1 MAERGELCGNRMPAR
16 ENLIGATGS
25 EGPSRGKRQSKT
37 PPVSETDLTLPRDEA
52 NGRWSPT
59 SSGPWT
65 LYCPEHKEGAEG
77 TRCSESSPSRGGGP
91 QDLPMPLPSHP
102 QVKCRD
108 CGAFGHTARSRRCPM
123 KCWAGALAPQ
133 PLGPSTKENL
143 GPKKPL
149 NAHDAAPFNKAE
161 REKEQRQR
169 QEEEKRKAL
178 LQKFPKMLPGRQQ
191 KGWKE
196 VTESCDYVRS
206 SESAA
211 CQGIR
216 FSHFG
221 QPVPVVKLADNGPA
235 GGSLEGPQAA
245 SQTLGLGHT
254 FHPQAEA
261 KRPAVNT
268 QADPK
273 PATQRLSQVSNLR
286 SKAPGKR
293 PAVSSMRGC
302 HNLPKKPRLDSSQT
316 PRKTTETPELEA
328 VHILPPPS
336 NPTGLTEAVSPRVTK
351 DTLSPLPSSD
361 LQPRHD
367 RPRLNTDH
375 ASTVSHHPPP
385 SHVPGQPLRVVFRRL
400 DNGWWSSRLMTS
412 PSPCPP
418 ERSTPPAQSSH
429 VPEKSEGHCTRVPLS
444 VLYEDL
450 RLSSSSE
457 ESDWD

>member
-1 MAERGELCGNRMPAR
+1 MRQMA
-16 ENLIGATGS
+16 
-25 EGPSRGKRQSKT
+25 
-37 PPVSETDLTLPRDEA
+37 
-52 NGRWSPT
+52 
-59 SSGPWT
+59 
-65 LYCPEHKEGAEG
+65 
-77 TRCSESSPSRGGGP
+77 GGP
-91 QDLPMPLPSHP
+91 PRHRVRGLSTAPSTKKEQKEPDAQRAP
-102 QVKCRD
+102 QAEEEDPRVKCRD

-196 VTESCDYVRS
+196 VTESCDYVRVS
-206 SESAA
+206 HLPAPTSFSLLSQPDVLSFLRWPFSGGSENPCGLMGPGHALFQSRFTA

>member
-1 MAERGELCGNRMPAR
+1 MCSL
-16 ENLIGATGS
+16 LLQH
-25 EGPSRGKRQSKT
+25 PSRPMPVYTTKSKSASDSSLPSQPPVKESDTTFTRQSVS
-37 PPVSETDLTLPRDEA
+37 PVQRPRLSSFSSFAA
-52 NGRWSPT
+52 NQEPAVT
-59 SSGPWT
+59 SSHS
-65 LYCPEHKEGAEG
+65 PEPA
-77 TRCSESSPSRGGGP
+77 
-91 QDLPMPLPSHP
+91 
-102 QVKCRD
+102 
-108 CGAFGHTARSRRCPM
+108 
-123 KCWAGALAPQ
+123 
-133 PLGPSTKENL
+133 
-143 GPKKPL
+143 
-149 NAHDAAPFNKAE
+149 
-161 REKEQRQR
+161 
-169 QEEEKRKAL
+169 
-178 LQKFPKMLPGRQQ
+178 
-191 KGWKE
+191 
-196 VTESCDYVRS
+196 
-206 SESAA
+206 
-211 CQGIR
+211 

-221 QPVPVVKLADNGPA
+221 QAVPVVKLADNGPA

-273 PATQRLSQVSNLR
+273 PATQRLSQLSNLR

-351 DTLSPLPSSD
+351 DTLSPLPSSA

-367 RPRLNTDH
+367 RPRLNTEH

-418 ERSTPPAQSSH
+418 ERSTPPAQTSH